1 MERRCIYRLAPH
13 ETDESNFTNEENKPE
28 RKTGSDLSETQTW
41 HLNPEPSLLT
51 SIATAV
57 ESGSLTGRGDL
68 SFLATFYNEDS
79 KTPLPKEVLGL
90 QAKSLHL
97 LPTPGSIVTPRSA
110 EAANKDPR
118 AKPIKEMAPLG
129 RPEHNREQ

>member
-1 MERRCIYRLAPH
+1 MAGQPGNNVLYTQGTNSLCPTPALERRCIYRSAPH
-13 ETDESNFTNEENKPE
+13 ETDESNVTNEENKPE

-41 HLNPEPSLLT
+41 HLNPEPRLLT

-79 KTPLPKEVLGL
+79 KAPLPKEV
-90 QAKSLHL
+90 
-97 LPTPGSIVTPRSA
+97 
-110 EAANKDPR
+110 
-118 AKPIKEMAPLG
+118 
-129 RPEHNREQ
+129 

>member
-1 MERRCIYRLAPH
+1 M
-13 ETDESNFTNEENKPE
+13 
-28 RKTGSDLSETQTW
+28 SETQTW
-41 HLNPEPSLLT
+41 LLNPEPSLLT

-79 KTPLPKEVLGL
+79 KAPLPKEVLGL
-90 QAKSLHL
+90 QAKSLH
-97 LPTPGSIVTPRSA
+97 PPPPPGSILTPTAHSA
-110 EAANKDPR
+110 EAANKDSR

-129 RPEHNREQ
+129 REHNREQ